1 MKNGLFG
8 KRRSN
13 AGYSVVEMLVVLV
26 ILGVLTAIALPQLY
40 NSKRLYKSEDQSLK
54 VMDLMREAGQLAITR
69 RRTFR
74 VEIDL
79 TANALLIID
88 ENGTAADRMV
98 KKIPLEMPKEIRMD
112 VIPTGI
118 AKPNPPNYADAA
130 FATDAIGHLE
140 GATTV
145 IGNSVWAGRF
155 RSDGSVVNAA
165 NNPISVNFY
174 VWPPV
179 SFGSP
184 NPRNSREVRAI
195 TLFGGSGAIR
205 YWKFNGSTFVTS
217 Q

>member
-1 MKNGLFG
+1 
-8 KRRSN
+8 
-13 AGYSVVEMLVVLV
+13 MLVVLV

-40 NSKRLYKSEDQSLK
+40 NSKRLFKSEDQSLK

-79 TANALLIID
+79 TDNALLIID
-88 ENGTAADRMV
+88 ENGMAADRLL
-98 KKIPLEMPKEIRMD
+98 KRIPLEMPKEIRMD
-112 VIPTGI
+112 IIPTGI

-130 FATDAIGHLE
+130 FATDALGHLD
-140 GATTV
+140 GSTTV
-145 IGNSVWAGRF
+145 SGHTVWAGRF

-165 NNPISVNFY
+165 NTPISVNFY

-179 SFGSP
+179 SYGSST
-184 NPRNSREVRAI
+184 PRNPKEVRAI
-195 TLFGGSGAIR
+195 TIFGGSGAIR
-205 YWKFNGSTFVTS
+205 YWKYDGSTFVSS